1 MKYTST
7 SSTLLFVLLAAMPAF
22 AMEKSLTRVKPFE
35 LPRGIY
41 SKDNIPQEEPQELN
55 LEAIF
60 TIKGQKIATISGQN
74 FIEGDFVSGKRLTR
88 IFKDRVTLDDAGKEE
103 SLTLNK
109 NKKFSIRKY
118 MHN

>member
-1 MKYTST
+1 M
-7 SSTLLFVLLAAMPAF
+7 
-22 AMEKSLTRVKPFE
+22 
-35 LPRGIY
+35 
-41 SKDNIPQEEPQELN
+41 
-55 LEAIF
+55 
-60 TIKGQKIATISGQN
+60 IKLYETISGQN